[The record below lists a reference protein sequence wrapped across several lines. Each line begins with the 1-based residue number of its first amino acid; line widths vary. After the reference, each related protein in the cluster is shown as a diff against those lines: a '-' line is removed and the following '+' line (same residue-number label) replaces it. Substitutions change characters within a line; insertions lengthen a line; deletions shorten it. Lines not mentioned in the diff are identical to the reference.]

1 MCLMKQDWFTYKLT
15 ACINGSEN
23 SSVRPA
29 MAHPSPVGCECRLV
43 PFDWESFLP
52 GFLQGLL
59 NHCLLLSAK
68 WAFKC
73 QFVVSSLAL
82 CSLGNS
88 EVDEPY
94 AYKISSCI
102 LCGFFLMPNVIA
114 VICPIAFMYMQWD
127 RFMILGYTSHW
138 AKLSLHYLSLWLRL
152 SSRRRNAGGR
162 DFILNLKRPCLTYTD
177 LS

>member
-102 LCGFFLMPNVIA
+102 LCGFFFNAKCNCCDLPNCFHVHA
-114 VICPIAFMYMQWD
+114 VRQVYDTGIYK
-127 RFMILGYTSHW
+127 S
-138 AKLSLHYLSLWLRL
+138 LSKIKPSLSE
-152 SSRRRNAGGR
+152 SMTAAQ
-162 DFILNLKRPCLTYTD
+162 F
-177 LS
+177 